1 MKHFI
6 FFQVLLSFLIS
17 SFVFA
22 ETANQKKFT
31 NFESPKC
38 NINEKMIGP
47 EKHLTP
53 VKSNDLSL
61 IQTPLNFPTYL
72 KILANAQSVA
82 RGPIGFAATC
92 NKECEAYLKALKNGK
107 SIKKEL
113 DWMLKN
119 GSAAGKLYA
128 AILIQDFDKKAGE
141 QAFTLLQ
148 SEKALVKYSPGGC
161 EGGTTRPLG
170 EHATEF
176 LKNPNY

>member
-1 MKHFI
+1 MKRFI
-6 FFQVLLSFLIS
+6 IFQILLSFLIS
-17 SFVFA
+17 FSLFA
-22 ETANQKKFT
+22 ETAEQKKIK

-38 NINEKMIGP
+38 TINKNENDTEKNSTATAIAVSALKTP
-47 EKHLTP
+47 E
-53 VKSNDLSL
+53 
-61 IQTPLNFPTYL
+61 NFPTYL
-72 KILANAQSVA
+72 KLLANAQSVT
-82 RGPIGFAATC
+82 RGPVGFAAAC
-92 NKECEAYLKALKNGK
+92 NKECDAYLKALKNGK

-119 GSAAGKLYA
+119 GTAAGKLYA

-148 SEKALVKYSPGGC
+148 SEKTPVNYSPGGC

-170 EHATEF
+170 EHATKF